1 MDEFQGTVALVTGS
15 SRGIGRAIAEQL
27 VARGA
32 KVAVTGRNL
41 ADAEAAAGAM
51 AGPGETLPLALEVSD
66 ADSVAAAV
74 AAIEECWS
82 APEVLVNNA
91 GLTRDGLILRM
102 KAADWRE
109 VIDANLTGTFL
120 CSKECLRKMVRAR
133 KGVIVN
139 LSSVV
144 GGLGNPGQAN
154 YCASKAGIEGLT
166 RSLAREYANRNVRVN
181 AVAPGFIST
190 AMTDALDEKARAEL
204 QGQIP
209 LQRLGGV
216 EDVAEAVLFLASER
230 ASYITGQV
238 LHVNG
243 GMYMG

>member
-1 MDEFQGTVALVTGS
+1 MAEVAGKVALVTGS
-15 SRGIGRAIAEQL
+15 SRGIGRGIAALL

-32 KVAVTGRNL
+32 KVAVTARKL

-51 AGPGETLPLALEVSD
+51 SGSGETMALALEVSD
-66 ADSVAAAV
+66 ADSVTAAV
-74 AAIEECWS
+74 AAVADHWG

-91 GLTRDGLILRM
+91 GITRDGLTMRM
-102 KAADWRE
+102 KDADWRD
-109 VIDANLTGTFL
+109 VLDANLTGTFL

-133 KGVIVN
+133 RGSIIN

-144 GGLGNPGQAN
+144 ARLGNPGQAN

-181 AVAPGFIST
+181 AVAPGFIT
-190 AMTDALDEKARAEL
+190 TDMTDALDEKARAEL
-204 QGQIP
+204 QSQIP

-216 EDVAEAVLFLASER
+216 EDVAEAVAFLASDSS
-230 ASYITGQV
+230 SYITGQV

>member
-1 MDEFQGTVALVTGS
+1 
-15 SRGIGRAIAEQL
+15 
-27 VARGA
+27 
-32 KVAVTGRNL
+32 
-41 ADAEAAAGAM
+41 
-51 AGPGETLPLALEVSD
+51 
-66 ADSVAAAV
+66 
-74 AAIEECWS
+74 
-82 APEVLVNNA
+82 LVNNA
-91 GLTRDGLILRM
+91 GITRDGLTMRM
-102 KAADWRE
+102 KDADWCD
-109 VIDANLTGTFL
+109 VINANLTGTFL

-133 KGVIVN
+133 KGSIIN

-181 AVAPGFIST
+181 AVAPGFVIT
-190 AMTDALDEKARAEL
+190 DMTDALDDKARAEL

-209 LQRLGGV
+209 LHRLG
-216 EDVAEAVLFLASER
+216 DVGDIAEAVAFLASDK
-230 ASYITGQV
+230 AAYITGQV